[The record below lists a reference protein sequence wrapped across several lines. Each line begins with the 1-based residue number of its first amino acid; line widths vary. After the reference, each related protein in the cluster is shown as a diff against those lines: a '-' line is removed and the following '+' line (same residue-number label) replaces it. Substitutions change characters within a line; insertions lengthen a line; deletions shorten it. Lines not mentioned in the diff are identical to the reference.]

1 MGLGILPILNP
12 MNSNIRQILKLITSL
27 VLYGLLSGC
36 VFVGVLT
43 AAELA
48 GQAVGQ
54 LVGEAVET
62 AVVAAATKPRDPYS
76 HRTGK
81 NHYEPV
87 ILTSNDDMI
96 SIKYLS
102 VGPNAEHE
110 QVKQLMSD
118 HCHGAYIETSRVE
131 LRGYDTVDA
140 ECQVSLR
147 EAKPPYIRRKFPKS
161 G

>member
-1 MGLGILPILNP
+1 
-12 MNSNIRQILKLITSL
+12 MNSNIRQVLKLTTSL
-27 VLYGLLSGC
+27 VLLGLLSGC
-36 VFVGVLT
+36 VYVAVLT

-54 LVGEAVET
+54 AVET
-62 AVVAAATKPRDPYS
+62 AVIASATKPRDPYS

-87 ILTSNDDMI
+87 ILTSHEDMI
-96 SIKYLS
+96 RIKYLS
-102 VGPNAEHE
+102 IGSNAEHE

-131 LRGYDTVDA
+131 LRGYDTVEA
-140 ECQVSLR
+140 ECIHDPVSLQ
-147 EAKPPYIRRKFPKS
+147 
-161 G
+161 